1 MINLNEM
8 IEKYISIGY
17 SEQNANARVCQ
28 DVVLKAIEKS
38 GFGRNVT
45 IKGGVV
51 MRSITSNVRRTT
63 EDIDMDFLKYSIE
76 DNSIRYFISK
86 LNCLDGIKIEIKN
99 NKIEQLSQQEYSGK
113 RIYVTIK
120 DNAGNSIESKIDI
133 GV

>member
-45 IKGGVV
+45 I
-51 MRSITSNVRRTT
+51 
-63 EDIDMDFLKYSIE
+63 
-76 DNSIRYFISK
+76 
-86 LNCLDGIKIEIKN
+86 
-99 NKIEQLSQQEYSGK
+99 
-113 RIYVTIK
+113 RI
-120 DNAGNSIESKIDI
+120 
-133 GV
+133 